1 MESISVLG
9 GHDKEGRPEELN
21 LTLRRG
27 DIVCVVGPTG
37 AGKSRF
43 LEDFSCLAQG
53 DTPTGR
59 RILIDG
65 KPPGDELR
73 YSLDGRLVAQL
84 SQNMNFVVD
93 LSVGEFIRMHG
104 ECRNQADGGKSGEDP
119 GLMVERIVA
128 AANRL
133 TGEAISAEM
142 PVTQLSGGQ
151 SRSLMIADT
160 GLLSPS
166 PVVLIDELE
175 NAGVNRARALE
186 LLVGEDKMILVS
198 THDPALALLGER
210 RLCIRGGAVRQV
222 LETSA
227 AERRNSVFL
236 AAVNEKFLE
245 LREMLRD
252 GASLDFDM
260 ASFFKGVIS

>member
-1 MESISVLG
+1 VESLSILG
-9 GHDKEGRPEELN
+9 GHDKEGRPEDLH

-27 DIVCVVGPTG
+27 DILCIVGPTG

-43 LEDFSCLAQG
+43 LEDLSCLAQG

-59 RILIDG
+59 RVLIDG

-84 SQNMNFVVD
+84 SQNMNFIVD
-93 LSVGEFIRMHG
+93 LTVEEFIRMHG
-104 ECRNQADGGKSGEDP
+104 ECRRPGAGEDMS
-119 GLMVERIVA
+119 LMVKRIVA
-128 AANRL
+128 AANLL
-133 TGEAISAEM
+133 TGEGISAEM
-142 PVTQLSGGQ
+142 PVTRLSGGQ
-151 SRSLMIADT
+151 SRALMIADT

-186 LLVGEDKMILVS
+186 LLVGEDKIVLVS
-198 THDPALALLGER
+198 THDPVLALLGGR
-210 RLCIRGGAVRQV
+210 RLCIRGGAVRRIV
-222 LETSA
+222 ETSA
-227 AERRNSVFL
+227 EDRRNGAVLS
-236 AAVNEKFLE
+236 AVNDKFLE
-245 LREMLRD
+245 LREMLRG

-260 ASFFKGVIS
+260 ALFFKEVIT

>member
-1 MESISVLG
+1 MERISILG
-9 GHDKEGRPEELN
+9 GHDKDGLPEDLN
-21 LTLRRG
+21 LTLRHG

-43 LEDFSCLAQG
+43 LEDLSCLAQG

-59 RILIDG
+59 RVLIDG
-65 KPPGDELR
+65 NPPGDELR

-93 LSVGEFIRMHG
+93 LTVEEFIRMHG
-104 ECRNQADGGKSGEDP
+104 ECRNQGEGGNAKEDM
-119 GLMVERIVA
+119 GLMVERIVE

-133 TGEAISAEM
+133 TGEAISGEM

-175 NAGVNRARALE
+175 NAGVDRARALE
-186 LLVGEDKMILVS
+186 LLVGEDKIVLVS
-198 THDPALALLGER
+198 THDPTLALLGER
-210 RLCIRGGAVRQV
+210 RLYIRGGAVRQV

-227 AERRNSVFL
+227 EERRNSVFL

-245 LREMLRD
+245 LRELLRA
-252 GASLDFDM
+252 GASLNFDM
-260 ASFFKGVIS
+260 VSFFKEVIT

>member
-1 MESISVLG
+1 MESISILG
-9 GHDKEGRPEELN
+9 GRDKEGRPEDLN
-21 LTLRRG
+21 LTLYRG
-27 DIVCVVGPTG
+27 DILCVVGPTG

-53 DTPTGR
+53 DTPSGR
-59 RILIDG
+59 RVLIDG

-93 LSVGEFIRMHG
+93 LTVEEFIRMHG
-104 ECRNQADGGKSGEDP
+104 ECRNPADGGGTGEDMD
-119 GLMVERIVA
+119 LMVKRIVA

-133 TGEAISAEM
+133 TGEAISPEM

-175 NAGVNRARALE
+175 NAGVNRAGALE
-186 LLVGEDKMILVS
+186 LLVGEDKIVLVS
-198 THDPALALLGER
+198 THDPALALLGKK
-210 RLCIRGGAVRQV
+210 RLCIRGGAVRRV
-222 LETSA
+222 VETSA
-227 AERRNSVFL
+227 EERRNGALLS
-236 AAVNEKFLE
+236 AVNEKFLE
-245 LREMLRD
+245 LREMLRN

-260 ASFFKGVIS
+260 SLFLKGAIT